1 MPSALIWQT
10 KIADFG
16 VSTSIG
22 TLSFANTVVGTPS
35 YMAPEVLCGEA
46 EAGGAAADMS
56 SYREPA
62 DVWSLGVVLF
72 EALVLSRPFEVRAV
86 RMRRAREPRATTCD
100 ARTHDEAPVPTVTPL
115 ASASA

>member
-1 MPSALIWQT
+1 MPSALILQT

-72 EALVLSRPFEVRAV
+72 EALVLSRPFEVQCA
-86 RMRRAREPRATTCD
+86 CD
-100 ARTHDEAPVPTVTPL
+100 VL
-115 ASASA
+115 ASLAQPLEMRVHMMRLLYLP